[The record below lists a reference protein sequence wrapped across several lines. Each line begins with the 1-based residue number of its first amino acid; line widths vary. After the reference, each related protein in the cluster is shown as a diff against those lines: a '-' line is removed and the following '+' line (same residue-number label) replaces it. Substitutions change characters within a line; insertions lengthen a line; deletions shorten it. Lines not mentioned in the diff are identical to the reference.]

1 MAALD
6 LLRAAADALSLLAA
20 SPWRLLLACAVFLL
34 ATEGLMFIPRAG
46 FVLKLCVGSLLAA
59 QMLVMFKVAALGEPP
74 QLQTLLDAAYL
85 PYPSMLVLFLT
96 ALLPFAAGLAVLA
109 LRQPAA
115 QRYFFGNILKTKPPA
130 PRDFMAFKLAMHA
143 LAAPFTFVAAA
154 MVLKGYR
161 GWNAMEEGLLAAL
174 LYWQAPLAL
183 FLLSFGFDLLMNQL
197 QKWLPPKLF
206 AALSMPLLLI
216 YLLFL
221 FAFTYTLSVRA
232 FGL

>member
-6 LLRAAADALSLLAA
+6 LLRAAADALGLLAA

-34 ATEGLMFIPRAG
+34 VTEGLMFLPRIG
-46 FVLKLCVGSLLAA
+46 FILKLCVGSLLAA

-85 PYPSMLVLFLT
+85 PYSSMLVLFLA
-96 ALLPFAAGLAVLA
+96 ALLPFAAGLGVLWLRRPEA
-109 LRQPAA
+109 L
-115 QRYFFGNILKTKPPA
+115 RYFFGNILKTKPPA
-130 PRDFMAFKLAMHA
+130 PGDFAAFKLAMH
-143 LAAPFTFVAAA
+143 LVAAPFTFVAAA

-161 GWNAMEEGLLAAL
+161 GWNAMEEGLVAAL
-174 LYWQAPLAL
+174 LYWQAPLLL
-183 FLLSFGFDLLMNQL
+183 FLLSFGFDLAMNLL
-197 QKWLPPKLF
+197 QKKLPPKAF
-206 AALSMPLLLI
+206 AALSMPLLLL
-216 YLLFL
+216 YVLFL